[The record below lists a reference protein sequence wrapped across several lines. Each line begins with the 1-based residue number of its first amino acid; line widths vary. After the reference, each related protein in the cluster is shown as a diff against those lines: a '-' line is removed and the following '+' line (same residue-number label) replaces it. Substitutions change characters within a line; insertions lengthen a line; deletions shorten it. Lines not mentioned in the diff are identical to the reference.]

1 MYCIRPTKM
10 TAKHHYYHYSHLTYP
25 RIVTYHV
32 LELYIVLCFVAVQ
45 PQLTSYLY
53 PQPPTPQPH
62 LTNTTYPLH
71 IGIMYYI
78 MFSFCHY
85 INQPKLTITPLK
97 YWNYVL
103 CQIRPCLFF
112 WSTFMTTHNQY
123 FVNHVLE
130 SCMVLG
136 LSKFVSDKIK

>member
-25 RIVTYHV
+25 RIVIYHV

-97 YWNYVL
+97 YWNQYCVRL
-103 CQIRPCLFF
+103 GHAFF
-112 WSTFMTTHNQY
+112 L
-123 FVNHVLE
+123 VNLHDHTQPIFRE
-130 SCMVLG
+130 SCIGIMYGIGTV
-136 LSKFVSDKIK
+136 KI

>member
-1 MYCIRPTKM
+1 MFSFCQIRPSTKTTPYRATTTPTISIGIMYCIGRPQNTI
-10 TAKHHYYHYSHLTYP
+10 TTTFPTYP
-25 RIVTYHV
+25 PMNCNYVPLTYHV

-103 CQIRPCLFF
+103 CQIRPCFF
-112 WSTFMTTHNQY
+112 SGQP
-123 FVNHVLE
+123 
-130 SCMVLG
+130 S
-136 LSKFVSDKIK
+136 